1 MAFRLQPIDREALT
15 AFAQKL
21 IRAPSPSTQ
30 EGEVA
35 SLTAAEMRSVGF
47 DDVTI
52 DRMGNV
58 IGRIGPERFD
68 TLCVDDGAVT
78 QSIKGG
84 KKLLYDAHMD
94 TVGVGEITNWQRDPF
109 GGQIADGILYG
120 RGACDMKGA
129 LAAMVYAGKAL
140 IESSPPLTGDLYIV
154 GVVQEETCEG
164 LALQHIV
171 EDEGLRPDWV
181 LLGEP
186 TNLQIARGQRGRMA
200 LQIKVRGR
208 SCHASAPERG
218 TNAIYEAARIVVG
231 LELLAPQL
239 DQDPFLGR
247 GTIAVTDINS
257 GSQSSDTLSVDHGVV
272 TQSIERNTIPDS
284 CTLYIDRRLTT
295 SETETRAINEVRRI
309 IAREGVRAELEI
321 PVYDATSYKGHRTEK
336 RQYFSA
342 WTVSEENPFL
352 LQVSEAVDAA
362 LGFVPHIGKWSFS
375 TDGVYSAGTA
385 GIPTVGFGPGEET
398 YAHTVDDQVRLDDL
412 EAAAQVYAQL
422 ATRMLR

>member
-1 MAFRLQPIDREALT
+1 MAFRLQSIDQEALT
-15 AFAQKL
+15 TFAQEL
-21 IRAPSPSTQ
+21 VRTPSPSTQ

-58 IGRIGPERFD
+58 IGRIGPD
-68 TLCVDDGAVT
+68 T
-78 QSIKGG
+78 GG

-94 TVGVGEITNWQRDPF
+94 TVGVGEISNWQRDPF
-109 GGQIADGILYG
+109 AGDIADGILYG

-129 LAAMVYAGKAL
+129 LAAMVYAAKAL
-140 IESSPPLTGDLYIV
+140 IESSPPLTGDLYVV

-171 EDEGLRPDWV
+171 EEKGLRPDWV

-186 TNLQIARGQRGRMA
+186 TNLQIARGQRGRMG

-208 SCHASAPERG
+208 SCHASTPERG

-239 DQDPFLGR
+239 ERDPFLGQ

-257 GSQSSDTLSVDHGVV
+257 TKGSDTLRDDHSAPRQSVQH
-272 TQSIERNTIPDS
+272 NTIPDN

-295 SETETRAINEVRRI
+295 GETETRAINEVRRI
-309 IAREGVRAELEI
+309 IAREGVRAEVEI
-321 PVYDATSYKGHRTEK
+321 PVYDAKSYKGYRTEK
-336 RQYFSA
+336 RQFFSA
-342 WTVSEENPFL
+342 WTISEADPFL
-352 LQVSEAVDAA
+352 LQASETVDAV
-362 LGFVPHIGKWSFS
+362 LGFVPHTGKWNFS

-385 GIPTVGFGPGEET
+385 GIPTVGFGPGEEAH
-398 YAHTVDDQVRLDDL
+398 AHTVDDQVRLDDL
-412 EAAAQVYAQL
+412 KAAAQVYAQL
-422 ATRMLR
+422 AARMLR